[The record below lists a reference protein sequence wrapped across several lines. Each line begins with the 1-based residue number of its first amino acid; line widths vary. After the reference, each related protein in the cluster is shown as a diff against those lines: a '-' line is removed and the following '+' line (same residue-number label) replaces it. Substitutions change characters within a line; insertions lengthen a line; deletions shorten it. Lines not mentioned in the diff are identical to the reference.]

1 MSRPSNSQPSQAAMP
16 DLHCWGERSR
26 RRVTSWPEGGVVGSG
41 EGLVP
46 MRWVAF
52 WSRASGRVE
61 EQAEGP
67 AVAHVRPGAAQ
78 VFQEVGVRAAGVFE
92 GVAEDRHA
100 VEGALVVD
108 GPGEFAD
115 A

>member
-1 MSRPSNSQPSQAAMP
+1 MSRPSNIQPSQAAMP
-16 DLHCWGERSR
+16 DFHCWGERSR
-26 RRVTSWPEGGVVGSG
+26 RRVTSWG
-41 EGLVP
+41 EGVP

-52 WSRASGRVE
+52 WSRASGRVQ

-67 AVAHVRPGAAQ
+67 AAAHVRAGAAQ

-108 GPGEFAD
+108 GLGECED